1 MIFSGSSSTPESA
14 AGYRKGY
21 CVSVRMRGDSLQI
34 DRVGGL
40 SAIPEK
46 HRAIVI
52 GSGFG
57 GAIAALRLGEAGVE
71 TLVLE
76 RGRHWET
83 SPTERVFGNELAP
96 ASEMFWQ
103 RDFAIWLTMEPTLID
118 RMPGLMEVIT
128 AGGIQ
133 IGAAACVGGGSV
145 VYAGVT
151 VQPERRYFEA
161 LFPRGVSYEQLDR
174 VHFPRVRKMLNAS
187 YMPHD
192 IYDTDP
198 FTHSRAFDAQM
209 KRAGFV
215 TEPIQTTFDWSRVRG
230 ELAGRLRP
238 SSILGESSFGNSN
251 GAKHDLTQTY
261 LPAAVATGNVR
272 LTELTEVTSITTGP
286 GGHGYVV
293 RVRQHAPDGGVVA
306 SRELSCDMLFL
317 AAGSVN
323 STRLLVRARDTGELP
338 DLNEHVGSCW
348 GGNGDAFVYRSFEGA
363 PGVSQGAPCAS
374 SHFAHEGFGMPVRA
388 ENWYAL
394 AFAGEPYLSQF
405 TVAVDMDNRGT
416 WTYDRVRDDVRMLD
430 WGPEKNL
437 GPETAAMALSQT
449 IIGRG
454 MAGPAPVLPPTGGT
468 AHPLGGCPIG
478 RATDLFGRVEGYRN
492 LYAVDGSLVPG
503 NAGGAN
509 PSLLIGAL
517 AERAM
522 DDILARAG

>member
-1 MIFSGSSSTPESA
+1 MSVGKRRVALRIDSDEEISTVPEA
-14 AGYRKGY
+14 
-21 CVSVRMRGDSLQI
+21 
-34 DRVGGL
+34 
-40 SAIPEK
+40 

-57 GAIAALRLGEAGVE
+57 GAVAALRLGEAGVQ

-83 SPTERVFGNELAP
+83 SLSEPVFGNELTP
-96 ASEMFWQ
+96 TSEMFWQ
-103 RDFAIWLTMEPTLID
+103 RDFAIWLTMEPTLIE

-133 IGAAACVGGGSV
+133 IGTAACVGGGSV

-161 LFPRGVSYEQLDR
+161 LFPRGVSYEELDR
-174 VHFPRVRKMLNAS
+174 VHFPRVRRMLNAS
-187 YMPHD
+187 YMPND
-192 IYDTDP
+192 IYQADP
-198 FTHSRAFDAQM
+198 FAHSRAFDSQM
-209 KRAGFV
+209 KRAGLP
-215 TEPIQTTFDWSRVRG
+215 TEPIQTTFNWSRVRG

-251 GAKHDLTQTY
+251 GAKHDLTQNY
-261 LPAAVATGNVR
+261 LPAAMATGQVR
-272 LTELTEVTSITTGP
+272 LCQLTEVTSISTGP
-286 GGHGYVV
+286 GGRGYTV
-293 RVRQHAPDGGVVA
+293 RVRRHAPDGGVVD
-306 SRELSCDMLFL
+306 SRELTCDMLFV

-323 STRLLVRARDTGELP
+323 TTRLLVRARDTGTLP
-338 DLNEHVGSCW
+338 DLNEHIGTCW
-348 GGNGDAFVYRSFEGA
+348 GGNGDAFVYRTFDGA
-363 PGVSQGAPCAS
+363 TGVSQGAPCAS
-374 SHFAHEGFGMPVRA
+374 SFFADEGFGMPIRV

-405 TVAVDMDNRGT
+405 SVAVDMDNRGT
-416 WTYDRVRDDVRMLD
+416 WTYDRVSDQVKMLD

-437 GPETAAMALSQT
+437 GPESAAMAVSQT
-449 IIGRG
+449 VIGRG

-478 RATDLFGRVEGYRN
+478 RATDLYGRVRGYRH
-492 LYAVDGSLVPG
+492 LYALDGSLVPG
-503 NAGGAN
+503 NAAGAN
-509 PSLLIGAL
+509 PSLLIAGL

-522 DDILARAG
+522 DEILADGG

>member
-1 MIFSGSSSTPESA
+1 
-14 AGYRKGY
+14 
-21 CVSVRMRGDSLQI
+21 VSVGKRGGTLQI
-34 DRVGGL
+34 DAEGGL
-40 SAIPEK
+40 SAVSET

-57 GAIAALRLGEAGVE
+57 GAVAALRLGEAGVQ

-76 RGRHWET
+76 RGRHWGS
-83 SPTERVFGNELAP
+83 SPTERIFGNELTP
-96 ASEMFWQ
+96 AGEMFWQ

-118 RMPGLMEVIT
+118 RRPGLMEVIT

-133 IGAAACVGGGSV
+133 IAAAACVGGGSV

-161 LFPRGVSYEQLDR
+161 LFPRGVSYEQLNR
-174 VHFPRVRKMLNAS
+174 VHFPRVRQMLHAS

-192 IYDTDP
+192 IYEADP
-198 FTHSRAFDAQM
+198 FAHSRAFDAQM
-209 KRAGFV
+209 KRAGFS
-215 TEPIQTTFDWSRVRG
+215 TEPVMTTFNWSRVRG

-251 GAKHDLTQTY
+251 GAKHDLTQNY

-272 LTELTEVTSITTGP
+272 LTQLVEVTSIARGP
-286 GGHGYVV
+286 GGRGYVV
-293 RVRQHAPDGGVVA
+293 RVQEHAPEGGVIA
-306 SRELSCDMLFL
+306 TRELTCEMLFL

-323 STRLLVRARDTGELP
+323 STRLLVRARETGELP
-338 DLNEHVGSCW
+338 DLNEHVGTGW
-348 GGNGDAFVYRSFEGA
+348 GGNGDAFVYRAFDGA

-374 SHFAHEGFGMPVRA
+374 SFFADEGFGMPIRA

-405 TVAVDMDNRGT
+405 TVAVDMDNRGS
-416 WTYDRVRDDVRMLD
+416 WTYDRVSDEVKMLD
-430 WGPEKNL
+430 WGPDKNA
-437 GPETAAMALSQT
+437 GPENAAMALTQT
-449 IIGRG
+449 IIGRN

-478 RATDLFGRVEGYRN
+478 RATDLFGRVDGYRN

-517 AERAM
+517 AERAL
-522 DDILARAG
+522 DDIVANGG

>member
-1 MIFSGSSSTPESA
+1 M
-14 AGYRKGY
+14 
-21 CVSVRMRGDSLQI
+21 
-34 DRVGGL
+34 
-40 SAIPEK
+40 
-46 HRAIVI
+46 
-52 GSGFG
+52 
-57 GAIAALRLGEAGVE
+57 AALRLGEAGVQ

-76 RGRHWET
+76 RGRYWEP
-83 SPTERVFGNELAP
+83 SASEQVFGNELNP
-96 ASEMFWQ
+96 SSDMFWQ

-118 RMPGLMEVIT
+118 RVPGLMEVVT

-161 LFPRGVSYEQLDR
+161 LFPRGVSYEDLDR
-174 VHFPRVRKMLNAS
+174 VYFPRVRRMLNAS

-192 IYDTDP
+192 IYQADP

-209 KRAGFV
+209 KRAGFP
-215 TEPIQTTFDWSRVRG
+215 TEPIQTTFNWSRVRG

-251 GAKHDLTQTY
+251 GAKHDLTQNY
-261 LPAAVATGNVR
+261 LPAALATGNVS
-272 LTELTEVTSITTGP
+272 LSQLTEVTSITTGP
-286 GGHGYVV
+286 GGRGYTV
-293 RVRQHAPDGGVVA
+293 RVREHAPEGGTVA
-306 SRELSCDMLFL
+306 ERELRCDMLFL

-323 STRLLVRARDTGELP
+323 STRLLVRARDTGGLP
-338 DLNEHVGSCW
+338 DLNEHVGTCW
-348 GGNGDAFVYRSFEGA
+348 GGNGDAFVYRAFDGA
-363 PGVSQGAPCAS
+363 TGVSQGAPCAS
-374 SHFAHEGFGMPVRA
+374 SFFADEGFGAPIRV

-394 AFAGEPYLSQF
+394 AFSGEPYLSQF
-405 TVAVDMDNRGT
+405 SVAVDMDNRGT
-416 WTYDRVRDDVRMLD
+416 WTYDRATDQVKMLD
-430 WGPEKNL
+430 WGPEKNVL
-437 GPETAAMALSQT
+437 AERAAMGVNQA
-449 IIGRG
+449 IIGSG
-454 MAGPAPVLPPTGGT
+454 MAAPAPVLPPTGGT

-509 PSLLIGAL
+509 PSLLIAGL

-522 DDILARAG
+522 EDILAHSG